1 VFEES
6 LTIVEDA
13 VAALKGK
20 TAVVTGGSRGIG
32 RAIVER
38 LARDGAGVVFN
49 YAQSVD
55 AAAEVVRAVEET
67 GGSVRGVQL
76 DLAEP
81 GAAERL
87 MEIAEE
93 HLGGLDILVNNAAM
107 NFAVAPIGETE
118 EAIFDSVMAVNAKS
132 AFLTIRYAAR
142 HMRDGG
148 RIINISTLNTLRPA
162 PGIAPYVASKGA
174 IEQLTA
180 VAAQE
185 LGSRGITVNTVSP
198 GATDTDLL
206 RGTNSAENLQMVV
219 GITPLGR
226 LGQPSDVADVVAFLA
241 GPDGRWVT
249 GQNIRA
255 TGGIA

>member
-1 VFEES
+1 V
-6 LTIVEDA
+6 A
-13 VAALKGK
+13 VLDGK

-38 LARDGAGVVFN
+38 LARDGARVVFN
-49 YAQSVD
+49 YARSE
-55 AAAEVVRAVEET
+55 AAAADVVRTVEEA
-67 GGSVRGVQL
+67 GGSVRGVRL

-81 GAAERL
+81 GAGERL
-87 MEIAEE
+87 METAME
-93 HLGGLDILVNNAAM
+93 HLAGLDILVNNAAT
-107 NFAVAPIGETE
+107 NFPVVPLAETDE
-118 EAIFDSVMAVNAKS
+118 ELFDSTMAVSAKA

-148 RIINISTLNTLRPA
+148 RIISISTLNTVRPA
-162 PGIAPYVASKGA
+162 PGNASYLAGKGA

-185 LGSRGITVNTVSP
+185 LGPRGITANTVSP
-198 GATDTDLL
+198 GATDTELL
-206 RGTNSAENLQMVV
+206 RSANPAEALRTVA
-219 GITPLGR
+219 GITPLRR

-241 GPDGRWVT
+241 GPDSRWVT

-255 TGGIA
+255 TGGLA

>member
-1 VFEES
+1 M
-6 LTIVEDA
+6 A
-13 VAALKGK
+13 QLKGK

-38 LARDGAGVVFN
+38 LARDGADVVFN
-49 YAQSVD
+49 YARSAD
-55 AAAEVVRAVEET
+55 SAAEVVREVEVA
-67 GGSVRGVQL
+67 GGSARGVQL

-81 GAAERL
+81 GAAQRL
-87 MEIAEE
+87 MEIAED

-107 NFAVAPIGETE
+107 NFAVASIAETD
-118 EAIFDSVMAVNAKS
+118 EALFDSVMAVNAKS
-132 AFLTIRYAAR
+132 TFLTIRHAAR
-142 HMRDGG
+142 RMRDGG
-148 RIINISTLNTLRPA
+148 RIINISTLNTVRPA
-162 PGIAPYVASKGA
+162 PGNAPYAASKGA

-185 LGSRGITVNTVSP
+185 LGPRGITVNTVSP

-206 RGTNSAENLQMVV
+206 RGTNSADNLQMVV
-219 GITPLGR
+219 AITPLRR
-226 LGQPSDVADVVAFLA
+226 LGQPSDLADVVGFLA
-241 GPDGRWVT
+241 GPDCRWIT